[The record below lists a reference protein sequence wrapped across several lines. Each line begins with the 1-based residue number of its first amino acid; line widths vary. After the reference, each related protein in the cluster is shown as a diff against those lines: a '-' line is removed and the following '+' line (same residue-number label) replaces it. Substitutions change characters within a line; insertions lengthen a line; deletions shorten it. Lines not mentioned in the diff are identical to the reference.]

1 MKIILTFFIP
11 PLSLNNSDIKT
22 YFGSTIHE
30 PSPRAPLQEKEDA
43 LKPQVVVVQHSGC
56 ERFDDGVCIDR
67 GRCDSSEFLDGG
79 VQDASLHRL
88 VVQIRGSW
96 FNDSSPLVA
105 FGGASMEGLLA
116 ASGSATFKLLGN
128 VCGLDWR
135 LVVNDSTPLTAFG
148 GSWFFAAFVRFKLLV
163 VHRWK

>member
-43 LKPQVVVVQHSGC
+43 LKHSDC

-79 VQDASLHRL
+79 VQDA
-88 VVQIRGSW
+88 
-96 FNDSSPLVA
+96 
-105 FGGASMEGLLA
+105 FGGASMEGILA

-128 VCGLDWR
+128 R
-135 LVVNDSTPLTAFG
+135 LFDSSFW
-148 GSWFFAAFVRFKLLV
+148 WFIDGNENGRIKRRIAVMGDLNGLLV
-163 VHRWK
+163 GYKERDRRHPGNFVFFVGLVDENMDG